1 MTTAPTQSPT
11 TPAEPPSAPTAGRG
25 TQLALIGLALVVGL
39 VVTGDQVV
47 VRLRRR
53 ARQAPTPSTTA
64 APTPTGPPAEA
75 LELPPT
81 TPVAAEE
88 QEMPPIEAAPVQPE
102 SEPPPPTPTSAARDV
117 TGQTIG
123 PYRLLEKIGQG
134 GMAEI
139 YKAYHP
145 TLNRYAAVKVMRPGL
160 TDSGDLVA
168 RFQREA
174 QTVAALRHPNIVQV
188 FDFGFLDGRG
198 YLIMEYVEGA
208 SLQEEMRRRQLA
220 DEPWQ
225 PDEILHVVGQVAD
238 ALDYAHRRGV
248 VHRDVKPGN
257 VLLAADNHAILT
269 DFGLSALRRGRST
282 LISTLGQPF
291 GTPEYVAPEQAM
303 DYRAAVAQSDQ
314 YSVGCIV
321 YEMITGH
328 LVFEAPTPLALALM
342 HVTQDPIPPSHYVPD
357 LPSLVEAVILKTL
370 GKEPDR
376 RFPTVRAMVD
386 RLRQAWM
393 PTTPKVP
400 PTEPAPPIQSPPASE
415 IGEEEARLVLWAADN
430 ANGFLSRPVVCQQLR
445 LPTDWQARRILEAWT
460 ASGWLIRPAS
470 RKLGYQVTDE
480 LIRLARRRLGEPDA
494 DRGS

>member
-1 MTTAPTQSPT
+1 
-11 TPAEPPSAPTAGRG
+11 
-25 TQLALIGLALVVGL
+25 
-39 VVTGDQVV
+39 
-47 VRLRRR
+47 
-53 ARQAPTPSTTA
+53 
-64 APTPTGPPAEA
+64 
-75 LELPPT
+75 
-81 TPVAAEE
+81 
-88 QEMPPIEAAPVQPE
+88 
-102 SEPPPPTPTSAARDV
+102 
-117 TGQTIG
+117 
-123 PYRLLEKIGQG
+123 
-134 GMAEI
+134 MAEI

-145 TLNRYAAVKVMRPGL
+145 TLNRFAAVKVMRPGL

-220 DEPWQ
+220 GEPWR
-225 PDEILHVVGQVAD
+225 PDEILHIVGQVAD

-257 VLLAADNHAILT
+257 VLLAADTSSPTAGSGGHAILT

-321 YEMITGH
+321 YEMITGR

-342 HVTQDPIPPSHYVPD
+342 HVTQDPIPPGHYAPD
-357 LPSLVEAVILKTL
+357 LPPAVEAVILKTL
-370 GKEPDR
+370 AKEPDS
-376 RFPTVRAMVD
+376 RFSTARAMVD
-386 RLRQAWM
+386 RLRQAWG
-393 PTTPKVP
+393 PKEP
-400 PTEPAPPIQSPPASE
+400 PTAPTPPIQPPPAGE

-430 ANGFLSRPVVCQQLR
+430 ANGFLSRPLVCQRLR

-460 ASGWLIRPAS
+460 ANGWLIRPAS

-480 LIRLARRRLGEPDA
+480 LIRLARRRLGQDADA
-494 DRGS
+494 DRGT

>member
-1 MTTAPTQSPT
+1 
-11 TPAEPPSAPTAGRG
+11 
-25 TQLALIGLALVVGL
+25 LVLVVGL
-39 VVTGDQVV
+39 VVVGDQVV

-53 ARQAPTPSTTA
+53 ARQAPMPFPAAAPAPTTPPTA
-64 APTPTGPPAEA
+64 AVAPAEA

-81 TPVAAEE
+81 KPASAKEPETPPTEAEL
-88 QEMPPIEAAPVQPE
+88 
-102 SEPPPPTPTSAARDV
+102 PPPTPTSAAQDL
-117 TGQTIG
+117 TGRTIG

-220 DEPWQ
+220 GEPWQ
-225 PDEILHVVGQVAD
+225 PDEILHIVSQVAD

-257 VLLAADNHAILT
+257 VLLAADDHAILT

-342 HVTQDPIPPSHYVPD
+342 HVTQDPIPPSHYTAD
-357 LPSLVEAVILKTL
+357 LPPVVEAVILKTL
-370 GKEPDR
+370 AKEPDR

-386 RLRQAWM
+386 ALR
-393 PTTPKVP
+393 KVWTATP
-400 PTEPAPPIQSPPASE
+400 PTPAEPAPTPTQPTPTPTQPAPIEE

-430 ANGFLSRPVVCQQLR
+430 ANGFLSRPLVCQRLR

-460 ASGWLIRPAS
+460 ANGWLIRPAS
-470 RKLGYQVTDE
+470 RKLGYQVTGE
-480 LIRLARRRLGEPDA
+480 LIRLARRRLGQDADA
-494 DRGS
+494 DREA